1 MTSACMGELLSEG
14 GRAFVDRVTRSA
26 WNYAERCAA
35 LQADADAHTAGM
47 HALTTLRLNP
57 ASGELG
63 AHLAAIRETFD
74 RARDVHAREVETT
87 ARVRETLELDLVV
100 LRTAAT
106 ALARAHD
113 VVAATIQDPTRLV
126 SSPPSSPR
134 SSDEEYT
141 QIRRASSAELCKW
154 LSLDSGRATTDAA
167 VE

>member
-87 ARVRETLELDLVV
+87 ARVRET
-100 LRTAAT
+100 

-113 VVAATIQDPTRLV
+113 LVAATIQDPTRLV